1 MRQAGVLLLLLVCFG
16 CSGNKLDQATAE
28 GLMKRILSSN
38 PARFS
43 LHVGRVGTQCPYLND
58 KGQQAE
64 LPLDL
69 TPQSQPATVFAEM
82 AGYVTVN
89 ADGDGYWKVALTDQ
103 GKKLFQESGS
113 RHLSNAALNGCDYE
127 TDFFNVAVPELV
139 KVTAITPGENSTE
152 IAFVWKWNTT
162 ELGKGLRQD
171 GKLYSMLTSPQREDL
186 QRRIN
191 HIDFGFQK
199 LALPVPGEDY
209 TGTGSVRVK
218 KGANGWGPA

>member
-1 MRQAGVLLLLLVCFG
+1 MRKAGVLLLLALFG
-16 CSGNKLDQATAE
+16 CSSNKLDQSTAE
-28 GLMKRILSSN
+28 GLAKRILSSN

-69 TPQSQPATVFAEM
+69 TPQSQPTTVFAEM

-89 ADGDGYWKVALTDQ
+89 ADGDGYWKVVLTDQ
-103 GKKLFQESGS
+103 GKKLFRESGS
-113 RHLSNAALNGCDYE
+113 RHVNDPPLNGCDYE

-139 KVTAITPGENSTE
+139 KVTAITPGENFTE
-152 IAFVWKWNTT
+152 IAFVWKWNATD
-162 ELGKGLRQD
+162 LGKGLRQD
-171 GKLYSMLTSPQREDL
+171 GKLYSMLGPSQRQQL
-186 QRRIN
+186 QRSFN
-191 HIDFGFQK
+191 HTDFGFQR
-199 LALPVPGEDY
+199 LALPVPGEDF

>member
-1 MRQAGVLLLLLVCFG
+1 MRKAGVLLLLLVLFG
-16 CSGNKLDQATAE
+16 CSGNKLDQSTAE

-38 PARFS
+38 PARIQVN
-43 LHVGRVGTQCPYLND
+43 VGRVGTQCPYLND
-58 KGQQAE
+58 KGLQAE

-69 TPQSQPATVFAEM
+69 TPQSQATTVFAEM

-127 TDFFNVAVPELV
+127 TDFLNLAVPELV

-152 IAFVWKWNTT
+152 IAFVWKWSVPDLGR
-162 ELGKGLRQD
+162 ELRKD
-171 GKLYSMLTSPQREDL
+171 GKLYSMLAPAQREEL
-186 QRRIN
+186 RRNIRS
-191 HIDFGFQK
+191 GFQK
-199 LALPVPGEDY
+199 PSLPLPGDDF

-218 KGANGWGPA
+218 KDANGWGPA